1 MRKKGQTVIEKLK
14 KYLKQKEIYH
24 KIKEISKNLNIGKSN
39 KINKNGTVRL
49 RKYRN
54 NVQMQLNYSNMNYQL

>member
-39 KINKNGTVRL
+39 KINKNGTARL
-49 RKYRN
+49 RKCRN